1 MDILKD
7 IITPIAQVISAAG
20 IAVGYLL
27 LIKNQREMIRERRE
41 EREAG
46 GRPQV
51 VVTADHS
58 HLPKIY
64 VVVRNFTK
72 APAKD
77 ITFDFSA
84 PIESSEGLVL
94 SDLPFFKEGLPFLAP
109 EGTITCYWDSMPSL
123 TPLLKEKGLED
134 RISVTTRYKDL
145 AEESYE
151 TEWKIHPLLYEG
163 APILPSKGINDLVDA
178 VEKISDDI
186 DGRNGRQG
194 ATTSEEGS
202 SRPDRSNTFRRS

>member
-77 ITFDFSA
+77 ITFDFSV
-84 PIESSEGLVL
+84 PVENSEGLVL
-94 SDLPFFKEGLPFLAP
+94 SELPFFKEGLPFLAP

-123 TPLLKEKGLED
+123 APLLKEKGLED

-145 AEESYE
+145 AEEPYE

-163 APILPSKGINDLVDA
+163 APIEDSKDMNDLVNA
-178 VEKISDDI
+178 AEKIRDYAER
-186 DGRNGRQG
+186 DGRRRMVTGSG
-194 ATTSEEGS
+194 EG
-202 SRPDRSNTFRRS
+202 

>member
-7 IITPIAQVISAAG
+7 ITPIAQIISAAG
-20 IAVGYLL
+20 IAIGYLL

-41 EREAG
+41 ERAAG

-64 VVVRNFTK
+64 VVVRNFTE

-84 PIESSEGLVL
+84 PVESSDGFVL
-94 SDLPFFKEGLPFLAP
+94 SDLPYFKDGLPFLAP

-123 TPLLKEKGLED
+123 VPLLKEKGLED
-134 RISVTTRYKDL
+134 GIAVTTRYKDL

-151 TEWKIHPLLYEG
+151 TEWKLHPLLYEG
-163 APILPSKGINDLVDA
+163 ARIQPSLGMNDLVNA
-178 VEKISDDI
+178 VEKISGDV
-186 DGRNGRQG
+186 DGRDGRQG
-194 ATTSEEGS
+194 AASSEEDQGKL
-202 SRPDRSNTFRRS
+202 DYSNTFRSS

>member
-7 IITPIAQVISAAG
+7 IITPIAQVISAVG

-46 GRPQV
+46 GRPQI

-84 PIESSEGLVL
+84 PVASSDGLVL

-123 TPLLKEKGLED
+123 VPLLKEKGLED
-134 RISVTTRYKDL
+134 GILVTTRYKDL

-163 APILPSKGINDLVDA
+163 APIENSKDMNDLVNA
-178 VEKISDDI
+178 VEKIRDDVER
-186 DGRNGRQG
+186 DGRRR
-194 ATTSEEGS
+194 TVTS
-202 SRPDRSNTFRRS
+202 SREG

>member
-1 MDILKD
+1 MDTLRE
-7 IITPIAQVISAAG
+7 IITPIAQVISAVG
-20 IAVGYLL
+20 IAIGYLL

-84 PIESSEGLVL
+84 PVESSEGLVL

-123 TPLLKEKGLED
+123 APLLKEKGLED
-134 RISVTTRYKDL
+134 GISVTTRYKDL

-151 TEWKIHPLLYEG
+151 TEWKIDPLLYEG

-178 VEKISDDI
+178 VEKIRDYAEM
-186 DGRNGRQG
+186 DGRRQ
-194 ATTSEEGS
+194 TVTSSGEG
-202 SRPDRSNTFRRS
+202 